1 MERASSR
8 AWITTFLLSVFA
20 AGGGVALVGCKDQ
33 AKESAKHATDDANTL
48 AAQVDKDVAEI
59 ERGLPE
65 GAKSLS
71 ALYAKGADPKGDIP
85 AVRSALLKTVRDVP
99 DLNVAKSTFFALSD
113 DKGLG
118 IRNNL
123 EQDAMAG
130 QDLMKLFP
138 GIQKSV
144 TDGTFV
150 TTTGAFPGPPA
161 PNGPDK
167 DWIATMPVKGDDGKV
182 KGLFITGWSYRRF
195 ALHLQDSLKRELQ
208 DALKRSGDTG
218 KLPVFYIGVF
228 DASGVYTERQTPKVN
243 EDAMVGLSLVEKT
256 AAGPAQGTLTIT
268 EREFGWA
275 AKRTPKLGADTGVIV
290 LRSEL

>member
-1 MERASSR
+1 MERAPGRTWTTR
-8 AWITTFLLSVFA
+8 A
-20 AGGGVALVGCKDQ
+20 ALASAIAIFCLAGCKDQ
-33 AKESAKHATDDANTL
+33 AKESAKHATEDANTL
-48 AAQVDKDVAEI
+48 ADQVEKDVGDI
-59 ERGLPE
+59 ERGLPL
-65 GAKSLS
+65 GAKALS
-71 ALYAKGADPKGDIP
+71 SLYAKGADPKADIP
-85 AVRSALLKTVRDVP
+85 AVRAALLKTVRDVP
-99 DLNVAKSTFFALSD
+99 DLNIAKSTFFALSD
-113 DKGLG
+113 DKGVG

-167 DWIATMPVKGDDGKV
+167 DWIATMPVKGDDGAV
-182 KGLFITGWSYRRF
+182 KGLFVTGWSYRRF

-208 DALKRSGDTG
+208 DALKKSGDTG

-243 EDAMVGLSLVEKT
+243 EDAMVGLKLVEKT
-256 AAGPAQGTLTIT
+256 AAGPAQGTITIT